1 MTTTFGTGASRLRD
15 ATAAAQ
21 DAVGQALRSGSIS
34 EPDFVF
40 LFASVGYDQSTI
52 VRAVWEAAGRA
63 PLVGC
68 SAEGI
73 IVGDEPDESNF
84 CVAVMLAQSDS
95 VSFRHG
101 LAHGLKES
109 SGETGRAVGSQIGP
123 LRPEDRALF
132 LFPDGMTSTVDELL
146 DGLKEQ
152 VTDIDRIPILGGTAG
167 DNNLY
172 ERSFQYLDGEVVEDA
187 ASWAM
192 LSGDARIV
200 PALGHGCV
208 PVGLDFTFTST
219 EGRTVKEIDGR
230 PAIEVYGEY
239 VGTDELADWQ
249 TVVVSLPF
257 GFPVADSPEGY
268 VPYVSLSQNKEAGT
282 VNLPVRAPEGLR
294 VRLMRRDIDRL
305 TANADMVAAHVNAE
319 LGSTTPAL
327 ILQFEC
333 AGRGRHYL
341 PESQTRQLLKRLHSQ
356 LPEAPRI
363 GFYTFGELCPVAGQN
378 RFHHFT
384 SVLAVLIC
392 S

>member
-1 MTTTFGTGASRLRD
+1 MTTTFGTGASHLRD
-15 ATAAAQ
+15 AAAAAR
-21 DAVGQALRSGSIS
+21 DAVGQALRNGSIDR
-34 EPDFVF
+34 PDFVF
-40 LFASVGYDQSTI
+40 LFASVGYDQSAI
-52 VRAVWEAAGRA
+52 VKAVWEAADRA
-63 PLVGC
+63 PLAGC

-73 IVGDEPDESNF
+73 LVGDQPDESNF

-95 VSFRHG
+95 ISFRHG
-101 LAHGLKES
+101 LAPGLKTG
-109 SGETGRAVGSQIGP
+109 SGDVGHALGRQIGP
-123 LRPEDRALF
+123 LRPDDRALF

-152 VTDIDRIPILGGTAG
+152 LDGIDRIPILGGTAG

-192 LSGDARIV
+192 LSGDARVV

-208 PVGLDFTFTST
+208 PVGLDFTLTST

-257 GFPVADSPEGY
+257 GFPVADGVDGY
-268 VPYVSLSQNKEAGT
+268 VPYVALSQNKEAGT
-282 VNLPVRAPEGLR
+282 VNLPVRAPEGTR
-294 VRLMRRDIDRL
+294 VRLMRRDIDLL
-305 TANADMVAAHVNAE
+305 TSNADQIAAYINAE
-319 LGSTTPAL
+319 LGSATPDL
-327 ILQFEC
+327 IMQFEC

-341 PESQTRQLLKRLHSQ
+341 PESQTRQILKRLHSQ
-356 LPEAPRI
+356 LPSVPKI
-363 GFYTFGELCPVAGQN
+363 GFYTFGELCPTAGQN

-384 SVLAVLIC
+384 CVLAALVC